1 MSVESIHNLR
11 ACRLDKL
18 LAGGRARLSDPHD
31 MFKTSLRKDTKMED
45 AFLDS
50 YWESLN
56 DVQEPYDHNCDWHA
70 EMILAQWD

>member
-1 MSVESIHNLR
+1 
-11 ACRLDKL
+11 
-18 LAGGRARLSDPHD
+18 
-31 MFKTSLRKDTKMED
+31 MED

-70 EMILAQWD
+70 EMILSQWD

>member
-1 MSVESIHNLR
+1 M
-11 ACRLDKL
+11 
-18 LAGGRARLSDPHD
+18 SDPYAT
-31 MFKTSLRKDTKMED
+31 FKKLPTKGWEIMED
-45 AFLDS
+45 AYLDS